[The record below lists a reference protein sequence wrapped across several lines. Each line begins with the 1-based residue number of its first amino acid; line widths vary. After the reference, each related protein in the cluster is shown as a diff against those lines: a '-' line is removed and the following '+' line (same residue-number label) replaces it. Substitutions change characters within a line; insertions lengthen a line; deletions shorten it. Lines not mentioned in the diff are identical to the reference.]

1 MSCGSRYSTAENY
14 ASFWCIG
21 QKLMGADDGGG
32 VGFDHLTDSQADF
45 VNDGV
50 KASVGMILYNVTDH
64 SSGPVTAVDA
74 HTIHATLTGGTG
86 NHWDDGDR
94 YLIVTITGAERT
106 TIENY
111 LDIAAADI
119 WAALAA
125 VDACSCTVASW
136 MTGYLEKLNVVDAL
150 IFHRCPCG
158 RPQMELDERKMF
170 FDWVNN
176 QLELLRTNKIDVCSG
191 ATPADWPAVSF
202 IEGSY
207 TDFNA
212 AVIYMNRYWRGW

>member
-1 MSCGSRYSTAENY
+1 MSCGTRY
-14 ASFWCIG
+14 ASCETYAAFWCIG
-21 QKLMGADDGGG
+21 TKLMGADDGGL
-32 VGFDHLTDSQADF
+32 VGANHLTDSQADF

-50 KASVGMILYNVTDH
+50 KANVGMILYNVTGH
-64 SSGPVTAVDA
+64 SSGPVTSVDA
-74 HTIHATLTGGTG
+74 HTIHATLTGGS
-86 NHWDDGDR
+86 NVWDDGDR
-94 YLIVTITGAERT
+94 YLLVTITGAERT

-111 LDIAAADI
+111 LDISASDI
-119 WAALAA
+119 WVALAA
-125 VDACSCTVASW
+125 VDACSCSVASW
-136 MTGYLEKLNVVDAL
+136 ATGYLEKLNIVDAL

-176 QLELLRTNKIDVCSG
+176 QLELLRTNKLDICAG

-207 TDFNA
+207 TDFNS
-212 AVIYMNRYWRGW
+212 AVIYMNRFYRGW